1 MLNLRYQAQW
11 GNFAFEQANTCS
23 SHSKAVRVLPLIDLT
38 FVRFLDYNPDMTAMG
53 LVREKVANLPER
65 AFIRVADVPT
75 DLIQG
80 KNSGAKE
87 QAFSRLAKAG
97 QIARIAKGLY
107 WKAPKSRFG
116 VVPPPRLEAALA
128 IAADRAPGPSGPT
141 AAAYLGLTTQIPA
154 VQELAVIGRESTKF
168 GGTVFRE
175 RVNPK
180 RDGLNPAEIAVLEI
194 ARDRLRYC
202 ETGRDQTVARLRDL
216 AERGAINLGQ
226 IKKGAAGEHRIVQDF
241 VALIA

>member
-1 MLNLRYQAQW
+1 MFCLL
-11 GNFAFEQANTCS
+11 
-23 SHSKAVRVLPLIDLT
+23 LDLT

-53 LVREKVANLPER
+53 LVRERVANLPER
-65 AFIRVADVPT
+65 AFIRGADVST
-75 DLIQG
+75 AIQG
-80 KNSGAKE
+80 KNTGAKE

-202 ETGRDQTVARLRDL
+202 ETGRNQTVARLRDL

-226 IKKGAAGEHRIVQDF
+226 LKKAAAGEHRIVQDF

>member
-1 MLNLRYQAQW
+1 
-11 GNFAFEQANTCS
+11 
-23 SHSKAVRVLPLIDLT
+23 
-38 FVRFLDYNPDMTAMG
+38 LDYNPDMTAMG
-53 LVREKVANLPER
+53 LVRERVANLPER

-75 DLIQG
+75 AIQG
-80 KNSGAKE
+80 KNTGANE
-87 QAFSRLAKAG
+87 QAFSRLAKDG

-128 IAADRAPGPSGPT
+128 IAADRAPGPSGPA

-168 GGTVFRE
+168 GETVFHE

-202 ETGRDQTVARLRDL
+202 ETGRNQTVARLRDL
-216 AERGAINLGQ
+216 AERGAINLDQ
-226 IKKGAAGEHRIVQDF
+226 IKKAAAGERRIVQDF
-241 VALIA
+241 VALIV